1 MQRPAR
7 RVLAEAAHSAPERSS
22 CSEASTTIEA
32 DLDSIRPGQVATHR
46 GHAGLTGSRAS
57 VLKIKPNSLRI
68 NYGTTHSCATGPM

>member
-32 DLDSIRPGQVATHR
+32 DLDSTS
-46 GHAGLTGSRAS
+46 GLARWPLTEAMPVSQEAERAF
-57 VLKIKPNSLRI
+57 
-68 NYGTTHSCATGPM
+68 